1 MVPEIAFFRSGTQPI
16 RFKFGSNSS
25 SSANS
30 CSKANM
36 TSNLK
41 HCTVGPLWKYEREW
55 GRKLQ
60 LDLDLSRD
68 LQLQQFSMFR
78 VRFYVKFDRE
88 RGRELHLELD
98 YFFSG
103 SAAEGAALSNPPTPR
118 HEGGGVWV
126 NKKPSFRRIVVKNS
140 S

>member
-1 MVPEIAFFRSGTQPI
+1 
-16 RFKFGSNSS
+16 
-25 SSANS
+25 
-30 CSKANM
+30 M

-88 RGRELHLELD
+88 RGREAERGRELHLELEIVFLRGRRQRAQPFRM
-98 YFFSG
+98 YF
-103 SAAEGAALSNPPTPR
+103 
-118 HEGGGVWV
+118 
-126 NKKPSFRRIVVKNS
+126 
-140 S
+140 